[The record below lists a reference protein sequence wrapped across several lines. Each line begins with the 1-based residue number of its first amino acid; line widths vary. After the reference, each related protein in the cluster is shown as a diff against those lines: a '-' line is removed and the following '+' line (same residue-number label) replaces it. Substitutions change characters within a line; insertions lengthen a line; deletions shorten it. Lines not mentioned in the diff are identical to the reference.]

1 MMMDSEIISNS
12 EIISSLVII
21 ISGVILRIISH
32 YEHKKT
38 SKQVGEIYSL
48 MNGELQTKLE
58 KVRQEGRD
66 EKR

>member
-1 MMMDSEIISNS
+1 MELMSNS

-38 SKQVGEIYSL
+38 EKQVNEIYSL
-48 MNGELQTKLE
+48 MNGEFEKKLE
-58 KVRQEGRD
+58 KARKEGRD
-66 EKR
+66 ERG